1 MIKSIRLVNWEA
13 HRNSYIEFSEKTNAI
28 IGSSDCGKSS
38 LMKAMNWV
46 LTNRPLGDSFRST
59 WGGDT
64 IVEVCTTDGHI
75 VKRVQTNSANKY
87 FVDGLELKAFGTSV
101 PDEVL
106 KCLNMTETNI
116 AKQFSSFCL
125 LSETAGEVARKLNKA
140 ANLDKID
147 HCLTS
152 VAAEIKETRQNLKT
166 TEAQVG
172 DLYAKLQ
179 LFEYLGQRKI
189 DLDAVEKRI
198 LSHTHN
204 NNQAD
209 LVHSLI
215 ERAKE
220 VEADISKCFV
230 DLGWEDLV
238 KNIQTALDIKN
249 RNTELYAKIQQT
261 KTLAERLETRLVA
274 FAPIRNDMDPLLVQ
288 IEQII
293 QAGKANKQKQKQL
306 TEYINRYRHLCS
318 EVQKQTTGTISMEKE
333 FNELMP
339 DTCPLCGSVKN
350 E

>member
-64 IVEVCTTDGHI
+64 IVEVHTTDEHI
-75 VKRVQTNSANKY
+75 VKRVQTNSTNKY

-152 VAAEIKETRQNLKT
+152 VASEIKETRQNLKA
-166 TEAQVG
+166 TEIQVG

-179 LFEYLGQRKI
+179 LFDYLGQRKI
-189 DLDAVEKRI
+189 DLDALEKEI
-198 LSHTHN
+198 SNHSYN

-209 LVHSLI
+209 LIHGLI
-215 ERAKE
+215 ERTKE
-220 VEADISKCFV
+220 VEADINKCFV
-230 DLGWEDLV
+230 DLGWTEYI
-238 KNIQTALDIKN
+238 KNIETAINFKN
-249 RNTELYAKIQQT
+249 KNTELYIKIHET
-261 KTLAERLETRLVA
+261 KTLAEQYESKLMA
-274 FAPIRNDMDPLLVQ
+274 FAPIQNNTDTLFTQ
-288 IEQII
+288 TEQAI
-293 QAGKANKQKQKQL
+293 QAGKTNKLKQKQL
-306 TEYINRYRHLCS
+306 IGLIGKYRQLCS
-318 EVQKQTTGTISMEKE
+318 QIQSCSTGIANMEQE
-333 FNELMP
+333 FSELMP
-339 DTCPLCGSVKN
+339 DTCPLCGGVKN